1 MLFSSRLRRRTA
13 NGPRPRRQQEASP
26 ATPRLPQHNRTIAV
40 EAISDPPEGVAVEQA
55 SVRCAQEYLRRRAQG
70 REPGKLLPREWDGF
84 FLSHHR
90 IVTGMVKR
98 YLPSDGWEDAAQD
111 VWLVLT
117 SALPDFQWRENLQGF
132 PGWLA
137 TITHNAT
144 VDFIRRRAR
153 FAAEHLDPV
162 LAQEREPPDPSPGP
176 ALAVELQA
184 QRDAVNTVLE
194 ELRPRIG
201 EDNYRIVRLRY
212 WEACS
217 PAEIAQSLGLTP
229 NEVSCRLHRVLQQLR
244 PWLRRCG
251 HDQ

>member
-1 MLFSSRLRRRTA
+1 VA
-13 NGPRPRRQQEASP
+13 
-26 ATPRLPQHNRTIAV
+26 
-40 EAISDPPEGVAVEQA
+40 GV
-55 SVRCAQEYLRRRAQG
+55 
-70 REPGKLLPREWDGF
+70 
-84 FLSHHR
+84 
-90 IVTGMVKR
+90 VKR
-98 YLPSDGWEDAAQD
+98 YLPGDGWEDADQD
-111 VWLVLT
+111 VWLALS
-117 SALPDFQWRENLQGF
+117 SALPDFQWRDNLQGF
-132 PGWLA
+132 RGWLA

-153 FAAEHLDPV
+153 PAAQHLDPI
-162 LAQEREPPDPSPGP
+162 LAQEMEPADPNAGP
-176 ALAVELQA
+176 TRAVELQA
-184 QRDAVNTVLE
+184 ERDAVSTVLE

-244 PWLRRCG
+244 PRLLRCS